1 MNSFIDSNLDSLIQ
15 IYIKE
20 RKTNNNELGVLFIIF
35 KEEEKKVDVKF
46 FPLSNSLISDELRSD
61 IIKKN
66 NFRNSYVFFLVINE
80 KENLTNLIVKD
91 LEQK

>member
-1 MNSFIDSNLDSLIQ
+1 MNNFIDSNLDSLIQ

-46 FPLSNSLISDELRSD
+46 FPLSNALISDELRND

>member
-46 FPLSNSLISDELRSD
+46 FPLSNALISDELRND

-66 NFRNSYVFFLVINE
+66 NSRNSYVFFLVINE